1 MLLLLIRILLT
12 SKKGS
17 EMKLFVLAAACLL
30 VFSGVQAGIMDGPG
44 NPHLSNGDIIIGGKL
59 AFVGVY
65 GAGVGFIFDG
75 EYGLKEGFL
84 SIPNFPTSLGVGA
97 SIGYSSYSQD
107 VPYWGKYS
115 YTNFLILANAIYHV
129 KLLKNIPMDT
139 YLVLNLGLNIATD
152 SYDGAAANAPSA
164 SDSNGGLKFGTGVGA
179 RYYFTNR
186 LAAVGELGY
195 GMGTIRLGLD
205 FKIK

>member
-1 MLLLLIRILLT
+1 
-12 SKKGS
+12 
-17 EMKLFVLAAACLL
+17 MKLFTFIVICLL
-30 VFSGVQAGIMDGPG
+30 LVGSTQAGIMDGPG

-65 GAGVGFIFDG
+65 GAGVGFILNG

-97 SIGYSSYSQD
+97 SLGYSSYSKTYNRYGD
-107 VPYWGKYS
+107 YS
-115 YTNFLILANAIYHV
+115 YKNFLILANAMYHV

-139 YLVLNLGLNIATD
+139 YLVLNLGVNIASS
-152 SYDGAAANAPSA
+152 SYDGNFAGAPDY
-164 SDSNGGLKFGTGVGA
+164 DSSEGGLTFGTGVGA
-179 RYYFTNR
+179 RYYFTKK
-186 LAAVGELGY
+186 LAAVGELGF